1 MRRIFV
7 IGFIL
12 LTVQSFDVD
21 ALEPCLSG
29 DFCPRDTTDAYP
41 ETGLWF
47 DPSEPGSGFM
57 FEIQNR
63 TLAGYYFGYD
73 ESGKPAWH
81 LISGQLIVAENES
94 AAWHLETIL
103 HSFSGGNCLGC
114 PYADPGPAADAGTI
128 TLRFHTR
135 NVGEFT
141 IDGEVWHPIQSFTFG
156 SLVADVFPDTNY
168 PMPKLDGQWV
178 IIVSDRDAKFED
190 PRFAAWGTEVRIISD
205 SFPGGIG
212 FLISVYLRVPEIQ
225 VLGVGECRTNES
237 EVGATCTI
245 RVSQPPLEPKEY
257 HMPSTA
263 ISDSYFRAVADDGD
277 TIEAFRVN
285 YN

>member
-103 HSFSGGNCLGC
+103 HSF
-114 PYADPGPAADAGTI
+114 PAAIA
-128 TLRFHTR
+128 
-135 NVGEFT
+135 
-141 IDGEVWHPIQSFTFG
+141 W
-156 SLVADVFPDTNY
+156 
-168 PMPKLDGQWV
+168 
-178 IIVSDRDAKFED
+178 
-190 PRFAAWGTEVRIISD
+190 AA
-205 SFPGGIG
+205 
-212 FLISVYLRVPEIQ
+212 
-225 VLGVGECRTNES
+225 RTPTP
-237 EVGATCTI
+237 V
-245 RVSQPPLEPKEY
+245 PPLTLEPLRCGSTPGTSASS
-257 HMPSTA
+257 PSMARFGTR
-263 ISDSYFRAVADDGD
+263 YRALHSGVL
-277 TIEAFRVN
+277 
-285 YN
+285 